1 MNDDLDKQY
10 YKIKEVAEML
20 GLPQSTLRFWE
31 KELLQGAGY
40 RKVAYVAISDQ
51 G

>member
-31 KELLQGAGY
+31 K
-40 RKVAYVAISDQ
+40 RVSDSN
-51 G
+51 

>member
-20 GLPQSTLRFWE
+20 GLPQSTIAFLGKR
-31 KELLQGAGY
+31 
-40 RKVAYVAISDQ
+40 VSDSN
-51 G
+51 